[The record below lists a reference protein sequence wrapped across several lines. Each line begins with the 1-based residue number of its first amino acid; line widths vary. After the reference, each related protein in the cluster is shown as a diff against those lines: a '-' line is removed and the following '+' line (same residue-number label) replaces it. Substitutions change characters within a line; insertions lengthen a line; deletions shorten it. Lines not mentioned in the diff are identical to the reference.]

1 MGNEVA
7 VVALV
12 APAVVAVVVPLVVEL
27 MVGSTVAHAG
37 RDAPVVLDAIVAVV
51 VAAGTT
57 RAAE

>member
-12 APAVVAVVVPLVVEL
+12 APAAVVPLVVEL

-37 RDAPVVLDAIVAVV
+37 RDALVVLDAIVAVV

>member
-1 MGNEVA
+1 M
-7 VVALV
+7 VALV
-12 APAVVAVVVPLVVEL
+12 APAAVVPLVVEL

-37 RDAPVVLDAIVAVV
+37 RDALVVLDAIVAVV